1 MQRIRS
7 DASFPA
13 GHAPLRQAMGVR
25 PTNQLET
32 ERRWETKPPVRVSS
46 SRDLVPALD
55 GRLASGSRLH
65 PHPRPCPRCRPS
77 PTIVLASSLQHLLS
91 FSLHDVDRDG
101 LAAEATRDSRMPRHS
116 PPPRPLDLTQV
127 CLFSR
132 RLGD

>member
-55 GRLASGSRLH
+55 GRLASGHWHTVR
-65 PHPRPCPRCRPS
+65 
-77 PTIVLASSLQHLLS
+77 IVI
-91 FSLHDVDRDG
+91 G
-101 LAAEATRDSRMPRHS
+101 LA
-116 PPPRPLDLTQV
+116 LT
-127 CLFSR
+127 L
-132 RLGD
+132 RL